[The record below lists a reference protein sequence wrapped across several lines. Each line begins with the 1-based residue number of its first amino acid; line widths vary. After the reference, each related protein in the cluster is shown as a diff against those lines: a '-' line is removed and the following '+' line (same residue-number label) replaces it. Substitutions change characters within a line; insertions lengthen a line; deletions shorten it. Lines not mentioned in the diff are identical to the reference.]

1 MKNCVKAAKAGDL
14 GGMRDALDLLQ
25 KMEEVSFLRA
35 SRHENLT
42 SYALLPAAEDG
53 TREEVTCWPRNHPE
67 ISKPRAGWHQARGR
81 HLQQRALSV
90 RTSCRRKLSAVR
102 RQ

>member
-1 MKNCVKAAKAGDL
+1 MMKNCVKAAKAGDL

-42 SYALLPAAEDG
+42 
-53 TREEVTCWPRNHPE
+53 
-67 ISKPRAGWHQARGR
+67 
-81 HLQQRALSV
+81 
-90 RTSCRRKLSAVR
+90 
-102 RQ
+102 